1 MADQAT
7 REIHIFADSAGMAAE
22 AAQRFVALAKESIA
36 DHGRFRVALS
46 GGSTPKLLHQILAR
60 DYHDAVDWGL
70 VEVFWG
76 DERFVAPDHPDSCY
90 LMARETL
97 LDHVPIPAANIYI
110 MPTVGDTP
118 ENSANSYGETL
129 KAVFGQEHPRFDLI
143 FLGMGPDGHTASLF
157 PHQPEV
163 VAPSEALVAPVHN
176 SPKPPPT
183 RLTLTYRVINN
194 AANIIFLVG
203 GADKAP
209 AVREVLYGAANVA
222 EYPSQGIKPSIGKL
236 TWLLDTAAAADL
248 PAER

>member
-1 MADQAT
+1 MADQT
-7 REIHIFADSAGMAAE
+7 EREIKVFADAASMAAD
-22 AAQRFVALAKESIA
+22 AAQRFVTLAREAIA

-46 GGSTPKLLHQILAR
+46 GGSTPKLLHQILASK
-60 DYHDAVDWGL
+60 YHDDVDWGL

-118 ENSANSYGETL
+118 EASANSYGETL
-129 KAVFGQEHPRFDLI
+129 KSVFGEDVPRFDLI

-163 VAPSEALVAPVHN
+163 VNPSDALVAPVFD

-183 RLTLTYRVINN
+183 RLTLTYRVLNN
-194 AANIIFLVG
+194 AAQVVFLVG
-203 GADKAP
+203 GADKADT
-209 AVREVLYGAANVA
+209 VREVLFGEPNSA
-222 EYPSQGIKPSIGKL
+222 EYPSQAVKPSNGHL
-236 TWLLDTAAAADL
+236 AWLLDNAAAAKISV
-248 PAER
+248 A